1 MPKSLQIVDFLK
13 QRNSFPII
21 DVRSPQEFLHGH
33 IPGAFNIPLFDD
45 EERAVVGTLYKQK
58 GQDKAFSA
66 GLEIVTPK
74 LQGFAQRAHEIA
86 KQGIV
91 NVHCWRGGMR
101 SGSMASFFE
110 TQGLKA
116 NLLEGG
122 YKSYRKYVLDQFS
135 RQLKIAIVGGET
147 GSGKTE
153 ILHHIQKAGEQ
164 IIDLEKIASHRGSSF
179 GALGMNKQPT
189 VEQFENNLLDEL
201 NLLDTEKRI
210 WMEDESRSIG
220 RVFIPAALWMQMT
233 EAPVYRVRIPFDVR
247 VQRLIHDYGSFPVE
261 VLKEAVE
268 RIKKRLGGL
277 DYKIA
282 MEALDR
288 GDAATV
294 TALTLRYYDKAY
306 DHPHKV
312 KNYNGVKFI
321 DCNSGDPSENAI
333 KILNFAAT
341 E

>member
-1 MPKSLQIVDFLK
+1 MPKTLQIADFLELRK
-13 QRNSFPII
+13 SHPII

-33 IPGAFNIPLFDD
+33 IPGAINIPLFDD
-45 EERAVVGTLYKQK
+45 AERAIVGTLYKQK
-58 GQDKAFSA
+58 GQEKAFSA

-74 LQGFAQRAHEIA
+74 LHQFAQRAHEIA
-86 KQGIV
+86 KNGVV

-122 YKSYRKYVLDQFS
+122 YKSYRRFVLEQFA
-135 RQLKIAIVGGET
+135 RPLKIAIVGGET

-153 ILHHIQKAGEQ
+153 ILQHIQKAGEQ
-164 IIDLEKIASHRGSSF
+164 ILDLEKIASHRGSSF

-201 NLLDTEKRI
+201 NHLDSEKRI

-220 RVFIPAALWMQMT
+220 RVFIPAPLWEQMSL
-233 EAPVYRVRIPFDVR
+233 APVYRVRIPFDVR

-282 MEALDR
+282 MEALEN

-294 TALTLRYYDKAY
+294 TAITLRYYDKAY
-306 DHPHKV
+306 DHPHKIR
-312 KNYNGVKFI
+312 NYNGVKFI
-321 DCNSGDPSENAI
+321 DCDSGDPSENAI

>member
-1 MPKSLQIVDFLK
+1 MPEKLKISEFLE
-13 QRNSFPII
+13 QRAAGAII
-21 DVRSPQEFLHGH
+21 DVRSPFEFNHGH
-33 IPGAFNIPLFDD
+33 IPGAVNIPLFND
-45 EERAVVGTLYKQK
+45 EERALVGTLYKQK
-58 GQDKAFSA
+58 GQEKAFSA

-74 LQGFAQRAHEIA
+74 LKMFAQRAHEVA
-86 KQGIV
+86 VNGKV

-116 NLLEGG
+116 NLLDGG
-122 YKSYRKYVLDQFS
+122 YKSYRKYVLEQFG
-135 RQLKIAIVGGET
+135 RPLNIAIVGGET

-153 ILHHIQKAGEQ
+153 ILQHIQKAGEQ
-164 IIDLEKIASHRGSSF
+164 ILDLEKIASHRGSSF

-189 VEQFENNLLDEL
+189 VEQFENNLFDEL
-201 NLLDTEKRI
+201 NLLNPGKRI

-220 RVFIPAALWMQMT
+220 RVFIPAPLWEQMT
-233 EAPVYRVRIPFDVR
+233 LAPVYRVRIPFNVR
-247 VQRLIHDYGSFPVE
+247 VQRLIHDYGSFPAD
-261 VLKEAVE
+261 VLKEAIE

-277 DYKIA
+277 DYKIT
-282 MEALDR
+282 MEALEN

-294 TALTLRYYDKAY
+294 TAITLRYYDKAY
-306 DHPHKV
+306 DHPHKIR
-312 KNYNGVKFI
+312 NYNGVKFI
-321 DCNSGDPSENAI
+321 DCDSGDPSENAI